1 MYSLGWQ
8 PVIQPILAS
17 KSLKKTGRQKKEHL
31 ANVLDLK
38 QQEREVM
45 VSTVRSEIT
54 FFFPAC
60 VENIF
65 RTLRCYLATALHK
78 IMQRMRP
85 TNRRTEAERAQS
97 PVWAAGQ
104 EPWAHPAKLTA
115 GWAGDSS
122 SCDTLTLLG
131 FLLPLTQSDGS
142 CLGRWIQLGRWPRG
156 PVKHPLVIVM
166 ADDVV
171 SLRKQHGTGIWI
183 KIQEC
188 CRRGC
193 KCWLTRAVSGLF
205 NYFLSIHQLRFGEF
219 FCSVFALFKA

>member
-17 KSLKKTGRQKKEHL
+17 KSLKKPGRQKKEHL

-122 SCDTLTLLG
+122 SCHTLTLLG
-131 FLLPLTQSDGS
+131 VPGLSAPPDSEWWQLPGKMNSAWKVAPWS
-142 CLGRWIQLGRWPRG
+142 CETPVSHCDGRWCGFLEKTAWHRDLNKDPGVLQTRLQM
-156 PVKHPLVIVM
+156 L
-166 ADDVV
+166 AD
-171 SLRKQHGTGIWI
+171 K
-183 KIQEC
+183 
-188 CRRGC
+188 GC
-193 KCWLTRAVSGLF
+193 LWAF
-205 NYFLSIHQLRFGEF
+205 
-219 FCSVFALFKA
+219 